1 MADKQP
7 AAAATHMNPGIE
19 RDRQMIVDA
28 RARGR
33 GAMFKTFLRL
43 SGPGWLQSGITLG
56 GGSLSSCL
64 YLGTLVGFSFLWLQ
78 PFAMVLGVVMLSA
91 IAYVTLSTGQR
102 PVRAINE
109 HVNPILGWGWLLAAM
124 TANMIW
130 SMPQFGLGIAAIR
143 QNLLPQVLGP
153 DAMPE
158 MQGKII
164 AACCFVAFAL
174 AGSMLYGLGGRGL
187 RLFELLVRGLVTFVV
202 LCFFGVVIKLTAEGI
217 LDWGKVLAGFIPD
230 LSMLSRPAEGFA
242 GPIQAVASPFQEF
255 WTSLIVGQQRDVM
268 ISGAAAA
275 VGINMTFMLP
285 YSMLRK
291 GWDRDFRGLAIF
303 DLSTGLFIPFVLAT
317 SFVVMASATQFHAT
331 PARGFL
337 GEVDE
342 QGQSIRP
349 ARNLV
354 GPYNA
359 LLTERLK
366 FELGEEAFAR
376 LGDQERATRLQS
388 LPEADK
394 RMAAMLVKRDSFN
407 LAEALAPLT
416 GKAFSQ
422 YVFGLGVLGMVT
434 GAATMLMTIN
444 GLCLCELLNKPRGGW
459 TQRLGSLMVVL
470 GVLGPLFYTQAAF
483 WLAIVASVCC
493 MTLLPIAYFTFFFMM
508 NQKRL
513 LRDSML
519 TGGRRVLWNTLM
531 IIACSLAAFGS
542 LWALWAKVRWVG
554 VGAFA
559 GFIVLVALVHVVRKP
574 RAVRADS
581 AEAVNY
587 VP

>member
-1 MADKQP
+1 MVEQESS
-7 AAAATHMNPGIE
+7 ATAVHMNPRSE
-19 RDRQMIVDA
+19 QDRRMLLDA

-33 GAMFKTFLRL
+33 GATFKAFLRL

-78 PFAMVLGVVMLSA
+78 PVAMILGIVMLSA
-91 IAYVTLSTGQR
+91 IAYVTLSTGRR

-109 HVNPILGWGWLLAAM
+109 HVNPVLGWGWLLAAM
-124 TANMIW
+124 MANMIW

-143 QNLLPQVLGP
+143 QNLLPGLLGP
-153 DAMPE
+153 DAMLE
-158 MQGKII
+158 MRGKVI
-164 AACCFVAFAL
+164 AACCFVACAT
-174 AGSMLYGLGGRGL
+174 AGSMLYGLGGRGQ
-187 RLFELLVRGLVTFVV
+187 RAFEMLVRGLVTFVV
-202 LCFFGVVIKLTAEGI
+202 LCFLGVVVKLTAEGI
-217 LDWGKVLAGFIPD
+217 LDWGKVLAGFVPD
-230 LSMLSRPAEGFA
+230 LGLLSRPADGFA
-242 GPIQAVASPFQEF
+242 GPLDAVTSQFRGF
-255 WTSLIVGQQRDVM
+255 WSDLIVGQQRDVM
-268 ISGAAAA
+268 IGGVAAA

-317 SFVVMASATQFHAT
+317 SFVVMASATQFHAR
-331 PARGFL
+331 PAPGFL
-337 GEVDE
+337 GEVNE
-342 QGQSIRP
+342 QGQAIQP

-354 GPYNA
+354 APYNA
-359 LLTERLK
+359 LLTERLR
-366 FELGEEAFAR
+366 FELGAEAF
-376 LGDQERATRLQS
+376 TRLSDEQRTAQLAS

-416 GKAFSQ
+416 GRVFAQ

-459 TQRLGSLMVVL
+459 TQRIGSLMVVL
-470 GVLGPLFYTQAAF
+470 GVLGPLFYNQAAF

-493 MTLLPIAYFTFFFMM
+493 MTLLPIAYFTFFLMM
-508 NQKRL
+508 NQKTL
-513 LRDSML
+513 LGDSMPR
-519 TGGRRVLWNTLM
+519 GGRRLLWNVLM
-531 IIACSLAAFGS
+531 AVACSIASFGS

-554 VGAFA
+554 VGAFVC
-559 GFIVLVALVHVVRKP
+559 FVALVLVVHIARKRQAAGKAGP
-574 RAVRADS
+574 LTVS
-581 AEAVNY
+581 V
-587 VP
+587 